1 MSYDPAHLPALR
13 ARLRDKGLDGYV
25 VWRGDMYSGEEVRPC
40 DERLAAISGFTG
52 SAGYALIMTDTA
64 ICFSDGRYHLQMQTQ
79 LDDVTW
85 QWRDSGPSALHDALS
100 SEGGTLTIGVDAAT
114 TTKARFDA
122 LPSQAGDTNLHWQ
135 LLDENLIDD
144 VWHKRPAIS
153 RHAAYDLSDDIT
165 GQSAAEKYTK
175 LQDYLRDKGQDGI
188 LISAPDC
195 VNWLCNI
202 RGYDLANTPFHLC
215 FAYVPATGLP
225 CLIDAETKRQD
236 VTTTTLAAFL
246 EEAGQLTGQRISY
259 DATTLPMALY
269 QTLVANEVM
278 VTAEACP
285 ITAWKASKNTT
296 ELSGFQQAHLQDAI
310 AFCEFWYEC
319 ETDATLTERHE
330 TALVSRLQQCRQRQ
344 PDYLCDSFETI
355 MGAGPNGAII
365 HYRAIEGADSL
376 IQDNSLLLI
385 DSGGHY
391 RTGTTDITRTL
402 AIGTPSAEM
411 RHAYSAV
418 LAAHIALAKAAFP
431 AGTDGAALDA
441 ICRAPLWAEGLDFA
455 HGTGHGVGHILSV
468 HEGPAHIS
476 KRGRVPLETAMILSN
491 EPGYYKEG
499 AFGIRLENLVAVTP
513 PEMGFHRFETITIVP
528 FERDLIDT
536 GLLGPEAV
544 AWLDKYHARV
554 ADRLSPHMATPEM
567 AAWLQ
572 AKCAPLADNG

>member
-1 MSYDPAHLPALR
+1 MSYDPAHLPALL

-85 QWRDSGPSALHDALS
+85 QWCDSGPSALHDALS

>member
-165 GQSAAEKYTK
+165 GQSAAEKYAK
-175 LQDYLRDKGQDGI
+175 LQAYLRDNKQDGI

-202 RGYDLANTPFHLC
+202 RGDDLANTPFHLC

-225 CLIDAETKRQD
+225 CLIDAETKRED
-236 VTTTTLAAFL
+236 VTTTTLKAFL
-246 EEAGQLTGQRISY
+246 EEAGQLTGQHISY
-259 DATTLPMALY
+259 DAATLPMALY

-296 ELSGFQQAHLQDAI
+296 ELSGFRQAHLQDAI

-391 RTGTTDITRTL
+391 RIGTTDITRTL

-544 AWLDKYHARV
+544 AWLDEYHARV
-554 ADRLSPHMATPEM
+554 ADRLSPHMANPEM

>member
-13 ARLRDKGLDGYV
+13 ACLRDKGLDGYV

-52 SAGYALIMTDTA
+52 SAGFALIMTDTA

-79 LDDVTW
+79 LDDAAW
-85 QWRDSGPSALHDALS
+85 QWRDSGPSALQDALS
-100 SEGGTLTIGVDAAT
+100 SFGGTVTIGVDAAT

-122 LPSQAGDTNLHWQ
+122 LPSQAGDTTLHWQ
-135 LLDENLIDD
+135 LLEENLIDE
-144 VWHKRPAIS
+144 VWHNRPAVS
-153 RHAAYDLSDDIT
+153 RHAAYDLSNDVT
-165 GQSAAEKYTK
+165 GQSAAEKYAK
-175 LQDYLRDKGQDGI
+175 LQAYLRDNKQDGI

-202 RGYDLANTPFHLC
+202 RGDDLANTPFHLC

-225 CLIDAETKRQD
+225 CLIDAETTRED

-246 EEAGQLTGQRISY
+246 REAGQLTGQRISY
-259 DATTLPMALY
+259 DAATVPMALY
-269 QTLVANEVM
+269 QTLAAHEV
-278 VTAEACP
+278 TLLAEACP
-285 ITAWKASKNTT
+285 ITGWKASKNDT
-296 ELSGFQQAHLQDAI
+296 ELNGFRQAHLQDAI

-319 ETDATLTERHE
+319 ETDATLTELSE
-330 TALVSRLQQCRQRQ
+330 TALVSRLQQSRQRQ
-344 PDYLCDSFETI
+344 PDYICDSFETI

-365 HYRAIEGADSL
+365 HYRAIEGQDSL
-376 IQDNSLLLI
+376 IQNDSLLLI

-402 AIGTPSAEM
+402 AVGTPTPEM

-418 LAAHIALAKAAFP
+418 LAAHIALAMAAFP
-431 AGTDGAALDA
+431 TGTDGAALDA
-441 ICRAPLWAEGLDFA
+441 ICRAPLWAQGFDFA

-476 KRGRVPLETAMILSN
+476 KRGRIPLETAMILSN

-513 PEMGFHRFETITIVP
+513 PEKGFHRFETLTFVP

-536 GLLGPEAV
+536 ALLGAEAV
-544 AWLDKYHARV
+544 GWLDRYHANV
-554 ADRLSPHMATPEM
+554 AELLLPHMASEEM
-567 AAWLQ
+567 VSWLQ
-572 AKCAPLADNG
+572 AKCAPLGEKG

>member
-40 DERLAAISGFTG
+40 DERLAAISDFTG

-236 VTTTTLAAFL
+236 VTTATLAAFL
-246 EEAGQLTGQRISY
+246 EEAGQLKGQRISY
-259 DATTLPMALY
+259 DAATLPMALY

-544 AWLDKYHARV
+544 AWLDEYHARV

-572 AKCAPLADNG
+572 AKCAPLADAN